1 MLGNDQDAVTPLVHA
16 VDLKATDPRSYFFL
30 ATLGR
35 IPASQ
40 SVEVMAR
47 FKQYAKDNPK
57 GAQAQLYY
65 ATNLWQADEA
75 SNQTTNTEKIE
86 SLLKNAIA
94 LDPKLAQAHMQLGV
108 LYSRRGD
115 YPGAAAEF
123 QQTVKLNP
131 ALADAH
137 YRLAQALTRM
147 GQRNQAAQELELFRK
162 LNAAQK
168 EEDPVFA
175 FLLTRQD
182 KPK

>member
-1 MLGNDQDAVTPLVHA
+1 
-16 VDLKATDPRSYFFL
+16 
-30 ATLGR
+30 
-35 IPASQ
+35 
-40 SVEVMAR
+40 
-47 FKQYAKDNPK
+47 
-57 GAQAQLYY
+57 
-65 ATNLWQADEA
+65 
-75 SNQTTNTEKIE
+75 
-86 SLLKNAIA
+86 
-94 LDPKLAQAHMQLGV
+94 MQLGV